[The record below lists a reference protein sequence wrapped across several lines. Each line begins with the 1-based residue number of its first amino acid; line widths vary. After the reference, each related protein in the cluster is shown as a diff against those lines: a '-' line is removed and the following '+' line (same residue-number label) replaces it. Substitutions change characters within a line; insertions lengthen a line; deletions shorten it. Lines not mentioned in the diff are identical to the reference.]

1 MNDIPWYGWLIF
13 ALLGLLLFATNWSL
27 ISTLKARK
35 KTGPESGTARVIH
48 QMGQSIRNPWQKEN
62 EMLADLS
69 RRTAELRPPAGTP
82 QNPIQPDQN
91 E

>member
-27 ISTLKARK
+27 FSALRTK
-35 KTGPESGTARVIH
+35 KKNSDNSTARVIK
-48 QMGQSIRNPWQKEN
+48 QMGQSIRNPWQKED
-62 EMLADLS
+62 EMLAELS
-69 RRTAELRPPAGTP
+69 RRTTELRPPAGT
-82 QNPIQPDQN
+82 QSNPIQPDQN